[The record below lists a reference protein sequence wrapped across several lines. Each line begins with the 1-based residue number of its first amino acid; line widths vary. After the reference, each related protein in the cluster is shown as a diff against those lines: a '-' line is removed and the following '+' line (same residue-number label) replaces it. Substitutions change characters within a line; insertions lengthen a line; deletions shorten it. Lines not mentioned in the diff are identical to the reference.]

1 MSKKGVSAE
10 MAADRRHWK
19 KKKHVLPPHI
29 KWVKRRITA
38 ILLLH
43 ALFLFTTRL

>member
-1 MSKKGVSAE
+1 MSKKGVSAGI
-10 MAADRRHWK
+10 AADRRHWK
-19 KKKHVLPPHI
+19 KKKHVLQPHI
-29 KWVKRRITA
+29 KRRITA